1 MTEVMEQGAGANSLV
16 FPCRAMSYSSLKQR
30 YFLALHRPGSSK
42 LVVQPTPVYLVSR
55 QVKAHKNFQPTEPD
69 SSEYFQARSMLG
81 KVFGTKK
88 AKLAI
93 EARERNKVD
102 VTAME
107 DMAGMLQDRIDEG
120 TENLPSQ
127 GAP

>member
-1 MTEVMEQGAGANSLV
+1 MRALWYSPAGPL
-16 FPCRAMSYSSLKQR
+16 SYSSLERR

-42 LVVQPTPVYLVSR
+42 LVVQPTPVYLISR
-55 QVKAHKNFQPTEPD
+55 QIKAHKNFEPTAPD
-69 SSEYFQARSMLG
+69 SSEYLQARSMLG

-93 EARERNKVD
+93 EARERNRVD